1 LVQLVEEWLTWP
13 GNLLDLSL
21 QEGTGLTGN
30 TPPELVH
37 PAIPHPKE
45 HLVKNSVLYPLWSLA
60 LLVCVLSIPQPVLSL
75 ELTPFQTF
83 NQSPLVQIYGLPASG
98 SGTTVPAH
106 RLHTHLTLDIANN
119 FAVDTK
125 GAEAITLDG
134 ETYRTTLALRYGV
147 TNNIELG
154 LDIPYLAATG
164 GMFDSPIQWWHR
176 EFNIAQAGRDEAPK
190 NRLLFSYSRNGTE
203 RFTINRGDDGVGDIR
218 LSGGVQLYREDRPQ
232 PLAVALRASLKL
244 PSGNSRELQG
254 SGGTDFALWLSA
266 LDEYERWGLYGAV
279 GGMAVGRGDILSD
292 MQRDMVA
299 FGCFGIGMTP
309 LEWLSLKMQLYGNT
323 PFYKGSSLKE
333 LSVSS
338 LQWVFGQTVAFT
350 PDTELDIAVAED
362 LLVLTTSPD
371 FGVHIALRMKF

>member
-1 LVQLVEEWLTWP
+1 M
-13 GNLLDLSL
+13 
-21 QEGTGLTGN
+21 
-30 TPPELVH
+30 
-37 PAIPHPKE
+37 
-45 HLVKNSVLYPLWSLA
+45 KNSVRYPLWSLV
-60 LLVCVLSIPQPVLSL
+60 LLVSTLVAPRPVFPL

-83 NQSPLVQIYGLPASG
+83 NQSPLVQIYGLPAPESG
-98 SGTTVPAH
+98 STVPAG
-106 RLHTHLTLDIANN
+106 RLHTRLSLDIANN

-125 GAEAITLDG
+125 GNEAITLDG

-147 TNNIELG
+147 TDRIELG
-154 LDIPYLAATG
+154 LDIPYLVATG
-164 GMFDSPIQWWHR
+164 GVFDSPVQWWHR
-176 EFNIAQAGRDEAPK
+176 EFNISQAGRDETPK
-190 NRLLFSYSRNGTE
+190 NRLMYSYSRNGVE
-203 RFTINRGDDGVGDIR
+203 RFSLQHGNDSIGDIR

-232 PLAVALRASLKL
+232 PLALALRASLKL
-244 PSGNSRELQG
+244 PSGNSRKLQG

-266 LDEYERWGLYGAV
+266 LDQFEHWGIYGAL
-279 GGMAVGRGDILSD
+279 GGMAVDRGDVLRD
-292 MQRDMVA
+292 MQRDLVA
-299 FGCFGIGMTP
+299 FGCFGIGLTP
-309 LEWLSLKMQLYGNT
+309 VEWLSLKMQLYGNT